1 MLGSQA
7 FDLGVGRG
15 WGGGGVRGEG
25 LRFWE
30 MKLMIRTRRE
40 IHFQISRSMYLQNPK
55 SGFQNLNS
63 DFPI

>member
-1 MLGSQA
+1 M
-7 FDLGVGRG
+7 
-15 WGGGGVRGEG
+15 GGGGVRGEG